1 MSKNEEDR
9 IAKPKEDTTNNE
21 DNKTKKKADSN
32 VIPKTEST
40 GSCPVSMTFYVIGFF
55 LVCTYGVYVHD
66 KEAFQTYTKQFS
78 ALESLVTFFDAV
90 EKYSPFMEFLEDDDW
105 ANKVSIPGEKETG
118 DEIQGQYIKDPS
130 EKVFTK
136 EELKKYDGSK
146 GSPGIFLAILG
157 QVFDVSNAPKF
168 YGPEGGYGF
177 FAGNVLFI
185 SRILDVLLVLF
196 TI

>member
-1 MSKNEEDR
+1 MSKNEEDK
-9 IAKPKEDTTNNE
+9 IDKPKEDATNNE
-21 DNKTKKKADSN
+21 DNKTKKKADK

-66 KEAFQTYTKQFS
+66 KEAFQNYTKQFS
-78 ALESLVTFFDAV
+78 ALESLVSFFDAV

-105 ANKVSIPGEKETG
+105 ANKVSIPSEKETG

-185 SRILDVLLVLF
+185 SRILDVL
-196 TI
+196 

>member
-1 MSKNEEDR
+1 MAKNEEEKT
-9 IAKPKEDTTNNE
+9 AKPKEDTKNN
-21 DNKTKKKADSN
+21 DSSNKTKKTPD
-32 VIPKTEST
+32 VIQTEST

-78 ALESLVTFFDAV
+78 ALESLVSFFDIV

-105 ANKVSIPGEKETG
+105 ANKAMPNEETG

-157 QVFDVSNAPKF
+157 QVFDVSKEPKF

-177 FAGNVLFI
+177 FAGNYAYLN
-185 SRILDVLLVLF
+185 SRL
-196 TI
+196 

>member
-1 MSKNEEDR
+1 MAKNEEDKS
-9 IAKPKEDTTNNE
+9 KPKEDPKNN
-21 DNKTKKKADSN
+21 DNDNNTKKKADDL
-32 VIPKTEST
+32 VQTDESS
-40 GSCPVSMTFYVIGFF
+40 GSACPVSMTFYVIAFF

-66 KEAFQTYTKQFS
+66 KEAFQSYTKQFS
-78 ALESLVTFFDAV
+78 ALESLVSFFDTV

-105 ANKVSIPGEKETG
+105 ANKATMPGDDETG

-185 SRILDVLLVLF
+185 SRILDVL
-196 TI
+196 